1 MILMGKNTNI
11 VAAKMQARKT
21 IFLAQPQYYQDK
33 SEATDTEWAQIATG
47 KIVVATADRAWLY
60 SPISLEEHFS
70 QPMKCA
76 GTVATTGKLLDS
88 AIAAAKYA
96 IKSNIR
102 PPALTPTR
110 WIWRLASAY
119 HLTSPVPQLLKD
131 AAQGFA
137 ANSRSDL
144 EQWALAKAK
153 EEKDHDRLA
162 LQDIKSLGYDAKA
175 VVRKLIP
182 PAAMALMNYFARS
195 VQDDDPIDCVGYT
208 YTMERLSLGVGE
220 EQIQMVEELLP
231 PQTNATRCLRVH
243 SSIGSDAGH
252 VDENISLVARLN
264 PSERTRVARA
274 CYETA
279 LMCFSPP
286 PGDYISDEEL
296 QQLLKPLKLKKNL

>member
-1 MILMGKNTNI
+1 MILMGKNNNI

-21 IFLAQPQYYQDK
+21 IFLARPQYHQDK

-47 KIVVATADRAWLY
+47 KVVIATADRAWLY
-60 SPISLEEHFS
+60 SPTSLEERFS

-119 HLTSPVPQLLKD
+119 HLTSSVPQLLKV
-131 AAQGFA
+131 AAQGFT
-137 ANSRSDL
+137 ANNRSDL
-144 EQWALAKAK
+144 EQWALEKAE

-162 LQDIKSLGYDAKA
+162 LKDIQSLGYDAQA
-175 VVRKLIP
+175 VVKALVP
-182 PAAMALMNYFARS
+182 PAAVALIDYFARS

-243 SSIGSDAGH
+243 SSVGADPGH
-252 VDENISLVARLN
+252 VDENISLVARLT
-264 PSERTRVARA
+264 PSERTRVAQA

-286 PGDYISDEEL
+286 PVDYISDEEL
-296 QQLLKPLKLKKNL
+296 QKILKPLKLN